1 MVTIKEIAK
10 ECGVSP
16 ATVSNILNGRSNVG
30 EATRLRVMAV
40 IKERGYRPNSIA
52 QGLRRQR
59 TMTIGIIAEDLTQFT
74 VPPVLDGA
82 MKACEDHG
90 YRTVVQDLRLYSR
103 WSGTWFDNARMVNTV
118 LEPAVQELS
127 TIMVDGIIYVAGH
140 GRYMS
145 VPRQNGVPIVLAY
158 AYAND
163 PEVPCTVID
172 DKDAAYQMM
181 RYLLSMGHTR
191 IGIIAGVSDNT
202 HTRLR
207 LEGCQ
212 KALFEAGILYDPGLV
227 LNSTW
232 DKEGGYRA
240 MGSLMEQG
248 ITAAFC
254 MNDRMAGGAY
264 QYCYER
270 GISVGED
277 ISIAGFDDEI
287 IAEYMTPELTTMV
300 IPLQE
305 FGTKAVEQLL
315 ELIGRAS
322 QDAKADEPESP
333 REVLLPCMLKIRKSV
348 ANLKVKR

>member
-1 MVTIKEIAK
+1 
-10 ECGVSP
+10 
-16 ATVSNILNGRSNVG
+16 
-30 EATRLRVMAV
+30 
-40 IKERGYRPNSIA
+40 
-52 QGLRRQR
+52 
-59 TMTIGIIAEDLTQFT
+59 
-74 VPPVLDGA
+74 
-82 MKACEDHG
+82 
-90 YRTVVQDLRLYSR
+90 
-103 WSGTWFDNARMVNTV
+103 
-118 LEPAVQELS
+118 
-127 TIMVDGIIYVAGH
+127 MVDGIIYVAGH

-270 GISVGED
+270 GLSVGED

-287 IAEYMTPELTTMV
+287 IAEYMTPELTTMA

-305 FGTKAVEQLL
+305 FGSKAVEQLL